1 MDYYQFTLD
10 DLELQKKIGIQ
21 AGRTAFI
28 DEYGSFGFDFSSPDT
43 SKYYVLCAV
52 VVDDENIDVLHKVM
66 SEVKQQNGFANAEL
80 KSSKIGSN
88 YPRRNRILVQLL
100 SIDFRVVLFVAD
112 KQAFVKDSPLTDYK
126 KTFIKYLHKRLYNLL
141 YHVYPKLKIIEDE
154 IGTSEFQESFRRYV
168 RNNRP
173 QYNLLNEYD
182 FDYVDSRDELLVQLA
197 DMVGGS
203 IGHTLTDITAPN
215 YLEML
220 KGKILAVEYF
230 PNRNGPYWGTTNPED
245 CKYNKDIYTLAV
257 KCATDYIAK
266 FEKAEDD
273 EHRVQVA
280 FLRYLLF
287 QVNEVSPTQY
297 ISSNQILSAVREYTA
312 HRVTKNYLFRRI
324 IAPLRDEG
332 IIIASCSRGYKI
344 PISVDD
350 ITTYLNQTH
359 TIVSPMLHRVEV
371 CRNLI
376 LQSTA
381 GNLDILNDAAF
392 VRYKRYFN

>member
-1 MDYYQFTLD
+1 M
-10 DLELQKKIGIQ
+10 
-21 AGRTAFI
+21 
-28 DEYGSFGFDFSSPDT
+28 
-43 SKYYVLCAV
+43 
-52 VVDDENIDVLHKVM
+52 
-66 SEVKQQNGFANAEL
+66 
-80 KSSKIGSN
+80 
-88 YPRRNRILVQLL
+88 
-100 SIDFRVVLFVAD
+100 
-112 KQAFVKDSPLTDYK
+112 
-126 KTFIKYLHKRLYNLL
+126 
-141 YHVYPKLKIIEDE
+141 
-154 IGTSEFQESFRRYV
+154 
-168 RNNRP
+168 
-173 QYNLLNEYD
+173 LNEYD

-197 DMVGGS
+197 DVVGGS
-203 IGHTLTDITAPN
+203 IGHILTDIAAPN

-230 PNRNGPYWGTTNPED
+230 PNKNEPYWGTTNPKD
-245 CKYNKDIYTLAV
+245 CKYNKDIYTLAI

-273 EHRVQVA
+273 EHRVRVA

-312 HRVTKNYLFRRI
+312 QRITKNYLFRRI

-392 VRYKRYFN
+392 ARYKRYFD

>member
-10 DLELQKKIGIQ
+10 DLKLQKEIGIQ
-21 AGRTAFI
+21 TGRTAFI

-43 SKYYVLCAV
+43 SKYYILCAV
-52 VVDDENIDVLHKVM
+52 VIDDENIDALHSVM
-66 SEVKQQNGFANAEL
+66 SKVKQQNGFANAEL

-88 YPRRNRILVQLL
+88 YSRRNRILAQLL
-100 SIDFRVVLFVAD
+100 PIDFRVILFVAD

-141 YHVYPKLKIIEDE
+141 YQVYPKLKIIEDE
-154 IGTSEFQESFRRYV
+154 IGTSEFQESFRQYV

-220 KGKILAVEYF
+220 KGKILAIEYF
-230 PNRNGPYWGTTNPED
+230 PNKNEPYWGTTNPED
-245 CKYNKDIYTLAV
+245 CKYNKDIYTLAI

-273 EHRVQVA
+273 EHRVRVA

-312 HRVTKNYLFRRI
+312 HRITKNYLFRRI

-376 LQSTA
+376 LQSTD

-392 VRYKRYFN
+392 ARYKRYFN